1 MEKRKVWSKIAM
13 GMYALAA
20 ALAVFSRFLP
30 KPVAEVESVVE
41 SYLLGRPMIMV
52 GVAVCLFLGLYIM
65 ATKLRCPHCGAMA
78 LRKIK
83 ICDNCGKDYDEPVV
97 ELSEEVAVGEET
109 ETAEIPEKSED
120 AKTGED
126 SEAVQE
132 QV

>member
-1 MEKRKVWSKIAM
+1 MEKRKMWSKIAM

-20 ALAVFSRFLP
+20 ALALFSRFLP
-30 KPVAEVESVVE
+30 KPAVEVETVVE
-41 SYLLGRPMIMV
+41 SYLLGRTMIMV

-97 ELSEEVAVGEET
+97 ELSEETATSEEA
-109 ETAEIPEKSED
+109 ESAEIPEKSED
-120 AKTGED
+120 TKTAET